1 MIKEALKILKEHER
15 TVYCLRVDSRTQY
28 HDGDLEMPLV
38 GLRGF
43 FLICKD
49 SLGVYINI
57 FRYQEANIWNF
68 TLVQKIRGNA
78 Y

>member
-1 MIKEALKILKEHER
+1 MIKEALEILKEHER

-43 FLICKD
+43 FSYMQRFLRSI
-49 SLGVYINI
+49 
-57 FRYQEANIWNF
+57 YQY
-68 TLVQKIRGNA
+68 L
-78 Y
+78 